1 MRGLSKGLSIKWNR
15 SAFVVC
21 LILVM
26 ILVLSTVGMT
36 IAWFI
41 DSTDSIVNTFVP
53 GKVAFNIEENFSNGD
68 DVKEDVKFKNAGNID
83 AYIRVA
89 LVPIWRDAEGKG
101 TALTADGTYLIDW
114 PDDFNSN
121 WFRGDDGYY
130 YCKTPI
136 EPGEYSSVL
145 IDECKVVS
153 GLSEEYSGKTFEMQV
168 ITSATQA
175 EDTAAAEEVWPV
187 IIDQN
192 GNLSKS

>member
-1 MRGLSKGLSIKWNR
+1 MRGLSIRWNK
-15 SAFVVC
+15 STVAVC
-21 LILVM
+21 FILILT
-26 ILVLSTVGMT
+26 LVLSTVGMT

-68 DVKEDVKFKNAGNID
+68 EVKKDVKFKNTGNID

-89 LVPIWRDAEGKG
+89 LVPIWRDNDGEGTG
-101 TALTADGTYLIDW
+101 LTADGTYLIDW
-114 PDDFNSN
+114 PYDFNTN
-121 WFRGDDGYY
+121 WFKGDDGYY

-136 EPGEYSSVL
+136 KPGEYSPVLVAECSVA
-145 IDECKVVS
+145 S
-153 GLSEEYSGKTFEMQV
+153 GLNEEYSGKSFELQV

-175 EDTAAAEEVWPV
+175 KNTAAAEEVWPV
-187 IIDQN
+187 TIDDN